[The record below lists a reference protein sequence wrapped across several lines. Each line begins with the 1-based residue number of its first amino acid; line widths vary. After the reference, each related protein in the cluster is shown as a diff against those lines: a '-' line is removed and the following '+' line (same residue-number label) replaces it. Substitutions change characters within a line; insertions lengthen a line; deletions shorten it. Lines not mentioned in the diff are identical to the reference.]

1 MNFDTAFVALMGH
14 EGGLVDDPHDPGRI
28 TKYGIS
34 QRAYPKEDIPNLTM
48 ERAKAIYFRDY
59 WTVAGCESVP
69 DGIKF
74 DLFDAAVNSG
84 PTQAIKF
91 LQQAVQTVPDGQLG
105 PVTLQA
111 AGTMPTARL
120 VARFNALRLN
130 FMTDRNNWP
139 YAGKGWAKRISSNIL
154 RGV

>member
-1 MNFDTAFVALMGH
+1 MDFDQAFNALMVH
-14 EGGLVDDPHDPGRI
+14 EGGYTPGVNDPGGE
-28 TKYGIS
+28 TKFGIS
-34 QRAYPKEDIPNLTM
+34 KRAYPKEDIPNLTM

-69 DGIKF
+69 DCIKF

-84 PTQAIKF
+84 PTQAVKF
-91 LQQAVQTVPDGQLG
+91 LQQAVQTVPDGMLG

-111 AGTMPTARL
+111 AGTMHPARL
-120 VARFNALRLN
+120 VARYNALRQL
-130 FMTDRNNWP
+130 FLTDRNNWAF
-139 YAGKGWAKRISSNIL
+139 AGKGWAKRISSNIL